1 MNLKHGCEARKTY
14 KTTMEEKGS
23 QSFRVIIL
31 GRKTF
36 LMVLRNLPS
45 RNTIKVKKKFKLLI

>member
-1 MNLKHGCEARKTY
+1 MNLKHGCRARKTY
-14 KTTMEEKGS
+14 KTTMEEKES

-36 LMVLRNLPS
+36 LMVLGNLPS
-45 RNTIKVKKKFKLLI
+45 RNTIKVKKI